1 METLFVRCSN
11 VHNVKLQGQ
20 KVCRTC
26 RSKIVLSVVFVI
38 KYFNK
43 KKLKKKK
50 TVYFSR
56 DLEADRNL
64 HPASALVNK
73 TKPHLV
79 IKYLVISQKN

>member
-1 METLFVRCSN
+1 METLIVCCSN

-26 RSKIVLSVVFVI
+26 TRSKIVLSVVFCYKI
-38 KYFNK
+38 FQQQQ
-43 KKLKKKK
+43 KK

-79 IKYLVISQKN
+79 IKYLVFSQKN